1 MGLDEDK
8 NSLLKE
14 IEDLESEIEE
24 IEKNIPPHSV
34 RYEIIQLLEG
44 KEGELK
50 RKKDLLR
57 SINDVKK
64 G

>member
-1 MGLDEDK
+1 MGLDDDK

-14 IEDLESEIEE
+14 IEELESEIKE
-24 IEKNIPPHSV
+24 IEKSIPPHSV
-34 RYEIIQLLEG
+34 RYEIIQLLEK

-50 RKKDLLR
+50 RKRDLLR
-57 SINDVKK
+57 LVNDVKR

>member
-1 MGLDEDK
+1 MGSDRDK

-14 IEDLESEIEE
+14 IQGLENEIEE
-24 IEKNIPPHSV
+24 IEKSIPPHSV
-34 RYEIIQLLEG
+34 RYEMIQLLEE

-57 SINDVKK
+57 LMTNVKK